1 MDATLLIRFK
11 NAIERAK
18 SYPDYIEF
26 IYESLDRLTI
36 QDLVNIY
43 QRRIPQG
50 IYVLVPQTY
59 THILNVTHDD
69 LSEPLIRFDRS
80 LLIGTYYGR
89 GMDDDASTGSGMD
102 PSFLVSPENL
112 QRLEDWIAL
121 QNIRGLLSGNRRKAL
136 KRYRSQSPPPH
147 DDQDMD
153 TSISEEDEED
163 DLQKSIKRM
172 RRFHISSSSNDVLAI
187 VKEMGLYDLYQSN
200 ALFRKCVED
209 IIIMA

>member
-36 QDLVNIY
+36 QDLLNIY

-59 THILNVTHDD
+59 THILNITHDD

-80 LLIGTYYGR
+80 LRIGSYYGM
-89 GMDDDASTGSGMD
+89 GMDDDASTGSGME

-121 QNIRGLLSGNRRKAL
+121 QNIRGLLSRNRRNAL

-147 DDQDMD
+147 DVQDMD
-153 TSISEEDEED
+153 TSIFED
-163 DLQKSIKRM
+163 DLQNSIKRM
-172 RRFHISSSSNDVLAI
+172 RRFRISSSNDVLAI
-187 VKEMGLYDLYQSN
+187 VKEMGLYDLYRSN
-200 ALFRKCVED
+200 ALFKKCVED